1 MSTNRAI
8 PAAHTKL
15 RRLCAEAAARRG
27 TLITFAKVA
36 EILGLSRGRITQMF
50 GIQSPSA
57 EGGLA
62 PATLGRLVE
71 AFRAEAVPVTIDL
84 MQSPL
89 DTFEAA
95 FAPPSTPPPSAAPRP
110 VPDDPPSPDW
120 LPGHAETFTGEPD
133 APETALAALAVH
145 PAVPENFRG
154 PDCYSLPVYVG
165 FQPVERA
172 VGNHSIEIG
181 LSQATLAFSSRAY
194 QIAEGTLLGSANSPL
209 PGAIAS
215 SVNTITLIAPP
226 EADRLEGNPLDG
238 RRLGVIEPLANPADP
253 VLTLTLTAS
262 PRAFTF
268 RLLDGAAPDPSP
280 TKSALMALVY
290 GESLSRHRSEKTG
303 RVTLARATMRRK
315 P

>member
-145 PAVPENFRG
+145 PAVPDNFFAVPNNPWEMTVIR
-154 PDCYSLPVYVG
+154 LVLTWNLTG
-165 FQPVERA
+165 F
-172 VGNHSIEIG
+172 
-181 LSQATLAFSSRAY
+181 
-194 QIAEGTLLGSANSPL
+194 
-209 PGAIAS
+209 
-215 SVNTITLIAPP
+215 
-226 EADRLEGNPLDG
+226 
-238 RRLGVIEPLANPADP
+238 RRLVGRFLGMACH
-253 VLTLTLTAS
+253 
-262 PRAFTF
+262 
-268 RLLDGAAPDPSP
+268 
-280 TKSALMALVY
+280 SA
-290 GESLSRHRSEKTG
+290 EKCEK
-303 RVTLARATMRRK
+303 A
-315 P
+315 